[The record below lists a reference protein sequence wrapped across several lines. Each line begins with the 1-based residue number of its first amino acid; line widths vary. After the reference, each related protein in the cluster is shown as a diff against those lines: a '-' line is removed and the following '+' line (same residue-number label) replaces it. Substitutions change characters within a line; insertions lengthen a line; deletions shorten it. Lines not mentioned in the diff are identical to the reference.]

1 MSSNQATRLCLVRH
15 GETEWN
21 LGQRIQGHRDMPL
34 NATGLNQAQALAVG
48 LTEQRFSAIYCSD
61 LQRARQTAEPL
72 AKALGMTVNIEPE
85 LRERNFGCCEGQTF
99 EEIMAGDAEVA
110 HGLTSRQPDYV
121 LPGGESLQRCLDL
134 GVETRDL
141 VRLEEAFDDD
151 AAVPCDDG
159 EDLGDVRGAA
169 DPGESRVD

>member
-99 EEIMAGDAEVA
+99 EEIMAGDAEVM
-110 HGLTSRQPDYV
+110 V
-121 LPGGESLQRCLDL
+121 KLPL
-134 GVETRDL
+134 GH
-141 VRLEEAFDDD
+141 EAL
-151 AAVPCDDG
+151 P
-159 EDLGDVRGAA
+159 R
-169 DPGESRVD
+169 PGHEVHLHAPAQHMRVYR